1 MSVVVYTHF
10 CYFAFSRIRRLRISG
25 YHTPQSGQRPRR
37 QAYENNYE
45 SGA

>member
-1 MSVVVYTHF
+1 MSVVAYTHF
-10 CYFAFSRIRRLRISG
+10 FNFAFSRIRRLRIYG

-37 QAYENNYE
+37 QAYENSYE